1 MCRTGTVRFVLL
13 VEFLRGSELWCRP
26 GPLGGRQGPG
36 TEGEW
41 RLPPLCRRDS
51 SPLTGRWEDGAVPLP
66 APRGGSRGPVL
77 PPASRWPGRAVP
89 SPCAEK
95 PAPSALTLQRGP
107 LVTPACARAPAAR
120 GASAGRPL
128 LTRRPSAE
136 VADGSCGRASRDLQ
150 GAGGAGRPCSQP
162 GHSLGQQ
169 AGAVQARSW
178 RGQGD
183 GPSPESLASPV
194 PSGGAVLWATQ

>member
-36 TEGEW
+36 TDGEW

-51 SPLTGRWEDGAVPLP
+51 SPLTGRVVGG
-66 APRGGSRGPVL
+66 RGG
-77 PPASRWPGRAVP
+77 
-89 SPCAEK
+89 
-95 PAPSALTLQRGP
+95 PSACPAGGEQGTRVAASFQVARAGRPFPLCCPQRPDSAAWSPRDPRMRPGSCRQRGS
-107 LVTPACARAPAAR
+107 V
-120 GASAGRPL
+120 GRPL